1 MIRKLTEE
9 LLNELI
15 DSAELD
21 KYLKENQFESPGLST
36 YLNEL
41 LEEKG
46 LKRAEVVKK
55 AGLNEVFGYQI
66 FTGARGASRDT
77 LLQIAFAMKLNL
89 KETNRLLQAGGL
101 NYLYPKNRRDAI
113 IIFCLENRC
122 SLYETDCELSRLK
135 ERCIT
140 KE

>member
-1 MIRKLTEE
+1 MIRRLTEE

-15 DSAELD
+15 NSAQLD
-21 KYLKENQFESPGLST
+21 KYLKQSHFDSLDLCQ

-46 LKRAEVVKK
+46 LKRSEVVKK

-66 FTGARGASRDT
+66 FKGSRGASRDT
-77 LLQIAFAMKLNL
+77 LLRLAFAMKLNL

-113 IIFCLENRC
+113 IIFCLENDC
-122 SLYETDCELSRLK
+122 SLYETDCELLRLK